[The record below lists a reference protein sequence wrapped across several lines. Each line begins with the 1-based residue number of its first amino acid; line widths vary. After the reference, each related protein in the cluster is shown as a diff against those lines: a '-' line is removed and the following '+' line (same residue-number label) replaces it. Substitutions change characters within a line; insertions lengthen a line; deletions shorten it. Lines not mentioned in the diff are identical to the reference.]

1 MEDPLSLSSILD
13 EQLEWV
19 PDIDDPS
26 RNGEY
31 EEPPEHAGRPPIS
44 SVLAEPE
51 WAIILLA
58 NASRTVD
65 LIRDHLNYR
74 GNSATLSR
82 IRHGEIKSK
91 LGFIYTHLLIVGRR
105 RDHPKPRRATRWMG
119 FA

>member
-1 MEDPLSLSSILD
+1 MEDPISLASILD

-26 RNGEY
+26 GNGEY
-31 EEPPEHAGRPPIS
+31 EEPPEHAEGPPIS

-51 WAIILLA
+51 WAIILRA
-58 NASRTVD
+58 NASHTVD

-82 IRHGEIKSK
+82 M
-91 LGFIYTHLLIVGRR
+91 
-105 RDHPKPRRATRWMG
+105 RRAK
-119 FA
+119 